1 MFEVCTPKS
10 SASHSPENNLHW
22 YWRCCPPNSTVQHSL
37 VQTRSRHFFRHSPR
51 VSIFPAS
58 IDFPENNPPQVDFG
72 IDNKNYWRTTLVN
85 SSFVGFSF
93 FSTFLNSGVAVPQ
106 ARDGL
111 SRTYICLPRAKYKV
125 FSPSYGSMSL
135 TQHLLVFSSYTI
147 AKQPDVT
154 THY

>member
-1 MFEVCTPKS
+1 
-10 SASHSPENNLHW
+10 
-22 YWRCCPPNSTVQHSL
+22 
-37 VQTRSRHFFRHSPR
+37 

-93 FSTFLNSGVAVPQ
+93 FSTFLNSGVAVPH

-111 SRTYICLPRAKYKV
+111 SRTYIFLPRAEVSEYKV
-125 FSPSYGSMSL
+125 FSPSFGSMFL
-135 TQHLLVFSSYTI
+135 TQHLLVSSSYTI